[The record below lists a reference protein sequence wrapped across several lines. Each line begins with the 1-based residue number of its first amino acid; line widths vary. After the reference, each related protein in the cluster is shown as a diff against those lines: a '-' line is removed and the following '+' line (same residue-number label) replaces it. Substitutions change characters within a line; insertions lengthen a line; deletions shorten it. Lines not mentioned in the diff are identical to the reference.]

1 MNKKN
6 FVLVVGVP
14 VGRLEIAIDV
24 LKKSTS
30 GKVEFLQDSMLNMP
44 TTAGP
49 GIPVRVGGRRDCA
62 LTVGEANCRKV
73 GSPADGRTDCAPANG
88 KATC

>member
-30 GKVEFLQDSMLNMP
+30 GKVGFLQDVVRN
-44 TTAGP
+44 TRTAAGP
-49 GIPVRVGGRRDCA
+49 GMPVGGGGRRDCA
-62 LTVGEANCRKV
+62 LTIGSANCRKV